1 LARFG
6 GGSTSSCCCI
16 SSLVNP
22 SSESESAMTKW
33 VEEVICFYRNTRE

>member
-1 LARFG
+1 MNVQASCLARFG

-22 SSESESAMTKW
+22 SSESDSAMIKN
-33 VEEVICFYRNTRE
+33 I